1 MAGGTS
7 LPYGNVKN
15 LFIVASTPSGTNVGA
30 TSVIIAGTVGA
41 VITLTVPGVLPGDCI
56 FDINRPS
63 NTINGNT
70 APASPFVGIGNA
82 FVSAANAITVV
93 LTNTSV
99 AANVT
104 TPLEAYVVAIGRADT
119 TNPPST
125 LPSGIYS

>member
-15 LFIVASTPSGTNVGA
+15 LFILACTPSGANVGA
-30 TSVIIAGTVGA
+30 TSIIVAGTVGA
-41 VITLTVPGVLPGDCI
+41 VITLTVPGVLPGDCVL
-56 FDINRPS
+56 DINRPS

-70 APASPFVGIGNA
+70 SPASPFVGIGNA
-82 FVSAANAITVV
+82 YVSAAGAVSVV
-93 LTNTSV
+93 LSNTSV

-104 TPLEAYVVAIGRADT
+104 VPIEAYIVAIGRPDT

-125 LPSGIYS
+125 TPSGIYS